1 MSVKDAY
8 AVACFKR
15 AVCNAEFAEAEV
27 REPIVERAHPAGAG
41 AAAEFAKS
49 FFFADFSNAGNVVA
63 LCADCFVADGGE
75 NVHNAAHHGGIFV
88 NVDPAGYKGSR
99 PRRSYRVAVV
109 IHIGFGE
116 GFVLNLNI
124 NLCLLRNSLH
134 CFKSNVEVVYNRGN
148 GFCFVN
154 IGYAVLFCIAEGG
167 IIFCGVSVSVVA
179 CKCFLKG
186 CLVRRLCFLKS
197 HFGSFRIKLH
207 FLIFGFGNHLECKY
221 KSIRIG
227 FGHGEVC
234 AEHSFAAVN
243 LCGKVPSVSAVI
255 GKYHPVCVVA
265 CCNKSSCVNMVAGI
279 CGHILVGRLCAVV
292 ITA

>member
-8 AVACFKR
+8 AVARFKR
-15 AVCNAEFAEAEV
+15 AVCNVEFAEAEV
-27 REPIVERAHPAGAG
+27 REPIIERAHPAGAG
-41 AAAEFAKS
+41 AAAELAES
-49 FFFADFSNAGNVVA
+49 VYAGDIVV
-63 LCADCFVADGGE
+63 LCADCNIAVVFE
-75 NVHNAAHHGGIFV
+75 SLNNAAHHGGIFIDV
-88 NVDPAGYKGSR
+88 NPLRNKGSR
-99 PRRSYRVAVV
+99 PRRGYRVAVV

-116 GFVLNLNI
+116 GFVLDLNI

-134 CFKSNVEVVYNRGN
+134 CFKSNVEVVYNRSN

-154 IGYAVLFCIAEGG
+154 IGYAVLFCIADGG

-186 CLVRRLCFLKS
+186 CLICRLCFLKS

-207 FLIFGFGNHLECKY
+207 ILVFGFGNHLECKY

-243 LCGKVPSVSAVI
+243 LGGKVPGVSAVI
-255 GKYHPVCVVA
+255 GKYHPVCVIA
-265 CCNKSSCVNMVAGI
+265 CCNKSSCMNNVAGI
-279 CGHILVGRLCAVV
+279 CGHAVIGRLGGSTGSPF
-292 ITA
+292 IIFP